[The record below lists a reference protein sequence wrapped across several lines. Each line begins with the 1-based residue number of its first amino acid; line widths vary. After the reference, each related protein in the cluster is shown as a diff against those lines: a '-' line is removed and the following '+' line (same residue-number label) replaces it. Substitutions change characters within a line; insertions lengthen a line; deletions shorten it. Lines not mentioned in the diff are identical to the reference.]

1 MANPAVKASMQI
13 SATCRNTSSRRTGSG
28 YTLLEMVVVLAIMA
42 LVTGVAAVRVFS
54 LISSWRERTQ
64 LESIEQQF
72 AHLPVLARQRGE
84 SILLPPPATS
94 VADGAALATTM
105 NADTM
110 GHGAA
115 AGGAPSLPPALIL
128 PAGWLV
134 RFNHRLRVHSNGFCE
149 GARIQLE
156 HGDRHYPRLVTP
168 PFCQLIDNPPV
179 AP

>member
-13 SATCRNTSSRRTGSG
+13 SATCRSTSSRRTSSG

-54 LISSWRERTQ
+54 MISSWRERTQ

-72 AHLPVLARQRGE
+72 AHLPVLARQRGQE
-84 SILLPPPATS
+84 ILLPPPATS
-94 VADGAALATTM
+94 VADGAAVGTT
-105 NADTM
+105 AHASTM
-110 GHGAA
+110 GNAATESGAH
-115 AGGAPSLPPALIL
+115 SLPPAVIL

-134 RFNHRLRVHSNGFCE
+134 RFNHRLRVRSNGFCE